1 MAKHLPTVAIVGIP
15 NVGKSSLFNRLI
27 RERLAITDDQPGV
40 TRDRIY
46 GICDWLDRSF
56 YVIDTGGLTLEDQ
69 PLQTQIK
76 AQVAIALEEADVIVF
91 ICDGRVQPNE
101 DDYYVAKLLRKVNKP
116 VILAINKIDD
126 ISIISNT
133 QEYYRLGIGDP
144 YPVSSIHGIGVGD
157 LLDEVVKLL
166 PPVSKEEAG
175 DEISFSVIG
184 RPNVGKSSLVNAIL
198 NSERVIVSNIPGTTR
213 DAIDTPFVYEGQA
226 YKIIDTAGLV
236 KKGRIFEA
244 IDKYAA
250 LRALR
255 AIERSD
261 ICLLICDLDSGIV
274 EQDKH
279 VISYALE
286 KHKAVILVMNK
297 YDTVANKETNTIV
310 KLEKEIRAHFPF
322 MNFAPII
329 FLSALNKQRIDRL
342 FPVIKTVHE
351 NYHRRVKTSVLNEVM
366 QDLQIMNPP
375 PDHKGG
381 RLKIMYANQSH
392 SAPPTFVLFCN
403 EPKYLHFSYERYIEN
418 RIRDSFEFTGVPI
431 RIVLR
436 SRNK

>member
-1 MAKHLPTVAIVGIP
+1 MEKHLPTLAIVGIP

-27 RERLAITDDQPGV
+27 KERIAITNDQPGV

-46 GICDWLDRSF
+46 GICDWLGRSF
-56 YVIDTGGLTLEDQ
+56 HVIDTGGLTLEDQ
-69 PLQTQIK
+69 PLQQQIK
-76 AQVAIALEEADVIVF
+76 AQVAIAIDEADVILFVS
-91 ICDGRVQPNE
+91 DGRVLPNE

-116 VILAINKIDD
+116 VILAVNKIDD
-126 ISIISNT
+126 ISIIANS
-133 QEYYRLGIGDP
+133 QEYYRLGIGEP
-144 YPVSSIHGIGVGD
+144 HPISSIHGIGVGD

-166 PPVSKEEAG
+166 PETTLEEETK
-175 DEISFSVIG
+175 EISFSVIG

-198 NSERVIVSNIPGTTR
+198 NNERVIVSNIPGTTR
-213 DAIDTPFVYEGQA
+213 DAVDTSFIYNDKP

-236 KKGRIFEA
+236 KKGRIYEA

-255 AIERSD
+255 AIDRSD
-261 ICLLICDLDSGIV
+261 ICLLVCDLENGIV

-297 YDTVANKETNTIV
+297 YDTVLEKETNTIP

-322 MNFAPII
+322 LSYVPIV
-329 FLSALNKQRIDRL
+329 FLSALTKKRIDKL
-342 FPVIKTVHE
+342 FPVIEGVYE
-351 NYHRRVKTSVLNEVM
+351 NYHRRVQTSVLNEVV

-375 PDHKGG
+375 PDFKGG
-381 RLKIMYANQSH
+381 RLKIMYANQTQV
-392 SAPPTFVLFCN
+392 APPTFVLFCN
-403 EPKYLHFSYERYIEN
+403 SPKYLHFSYERYIEN
-418 RIRDSFEFTGVPI
+418 RIREAFEFTGVPI
-431 RIVLR
+431 RIILR